1 MNAINALIDKLTASR
16 IDVSE
21 LWARQAFIDKLMVTD
36 ISSNTYIQSTIGN
49 WQSGSTI
56 TQTIE
61 LTTGWNWVSINVEG
75 DPVQLLQAFKA
86 GLGENGI
93 VIKSFSSGSTDYY
106 AGYGWYGTLD
116 NIGIMNEQ
124 MYMVR
129 VGANCTVE
137 LQGMPANPASHE
149 ITINPSWN
157 WIGFPCAEPVAIQ
170 TALAGFDA
178 QPGDVIKYKI
188 GSSDYYAGYGWYGT
202 IETLVPGQGYMFKS
216 TSSTAKPL
224 VFQTGAKARK
234 NQDTTLKN
242 K

>member
-1 MNAINALIDKLTASR
+1 MKTKLFTIAMM
-16 IDVSE
+16 V
-21 LWARQAFIDKLMVTD
+21 AFIMTAMMKVQAQNFEGPCLP
-36 ISSNTYIQSTIGN
+36 SAHGLNGHQSAFC
-49 WQSGSTI
+49 GSTEV
-56 TQTIE
+56 QTIA
-61 LTTGWNWVSINVEG
+61 LSAGWNWVSINVEG

-116 NIGIMNEQ
+116 NVGIMNEQ
-124 MYMVR
+124 MYMVK

-157 WIGFPCAEPVAIQ
+157 WIGFPCAELVAIQ
-170 TALAGFDA
+170 TALTGFDA

-188 GSSDYYAGYGWYGT
+188 GSSDYYAGYGWWGT
-202 IETLVPGQGYMFKS
+202 IETLVPGQGYMYYS
-216 TSSTAKPL
+216 SSTQPKTLIFSTTAEGKR
-224 VFQTGAKARK
+224 VFLQKRK
-234 NQDTTLKN
+234 E
-242 K
+242 